1 MANKEA
7 KESSVGSSQ
16 GSTVSGS
23 VASSGSIA
31 AGSQSSFSMGGGSKS
46 VALGESPEKKGNFN
60 DALNNIHE
68 KSSLTVL
75 GGVIDP
81 AEFIG
86 PQQSAKDL
94 IVDDP
99 KKFEKLG
106 EDPALLEA
114 FIKEKMKGMAIGE
127 SKIITIINASP
138 NRPVPH
144 MIFRIKAKADGS
156 FDIQSVP
163 SEVPV
168 RVATLKSL
176 IDQLPKR

>member
-1 MANKEA
+1 
-7 KESSVGSSQ
+7 
-16 GSTVSGS
+16 
-23 VASSGSIA
+23 
-31 AGSQSSFSMGGGSKS
+31 
-46 VALGESPEKKGNFN
+46 
-60 DALNNIHE
+60 
-68 KSSLTVL
+68 
-75 GGVIDP
+75 
-81 AEFIG
+81 
-86 PQQSAKDL
+86 
-94 IVDDP
+94 
-99 KKFEKLG
+99 
-106 EDPALLEA
+106 
-114 FIKEKMKGMAIGE
+114 MKGMAIGE